1 MNIDQIRAHIDE
13 LIRQK
18 GKKYRSLSLSIGK
31 NEAYLHQF
39 INKGS
44 PLRLPEEQRRK
55 LAQIL
60 EVDEQELTDIQLPK
74 TLEPICSHKQTA
86 LIEMISSSKAPNS
99 PQDTTGFWSLPFSD
113 FSNITSSSPQS
124 VKMLRVCGDSMS
136 PTLKEGDF
144 VLADFS
150 NNFFNADGLYL
161 ISSAGSLFVKR
172 LQQLSSSELMIIS
185 DNINYKNITQ
195 PLKKIDIAGKIIL
208 ILRSEKVA

>member
-55 LAQIL
+55 LAQLL
-60 EVDEQELTDIQLPK
+60 EVDEQELTDISLPK
-74 TLEPICSHKQTA
+74 TIEPLSAHARTA
-86 LIEMISSSKAPNS
+86 LIEMISSSMSDLAK
-99 PQDTTGFWSLPFSD
+99 DTAGFWSLPLSD
-113 FSNITSSSPQS
+113 FSNITSSSPQFI
-124 VKMLRVCGDSMS
+124 KMIRVCGDSMS

-150 NNFFNADGLYL
+150 NNFFNTDGLYL
-161 ISSAGSLFVKR
+161 IRTSGNLFVKR
-172 LQQLSSSELMIIS
+172 LQQTSSSDLMIIS
-185 DNINYKNITQ
+185 DNTNYKNITQ
-195 PLKKIDIAGKIIL
+195 AAKKIDIAGKIIL
-208 ILRSEKVA
+208 ILRAEKVA